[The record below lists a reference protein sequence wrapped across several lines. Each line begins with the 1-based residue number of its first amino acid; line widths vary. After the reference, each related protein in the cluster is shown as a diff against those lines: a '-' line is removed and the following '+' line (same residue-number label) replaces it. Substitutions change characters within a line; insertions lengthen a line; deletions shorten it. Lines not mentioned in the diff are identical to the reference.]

1 MEDSTST
8 DEDES
13 SLGNVD
19 FFTFCSTLAD
29 VTVAFVFFLQ
39 IAHLQKIVPIL
50 MYRRMQKLNLNFL
63 HV

>member
-1 MEDSTST
+1 MR
-8 DEDES
+8 
-13 SLGNVD
+13 
-19 FFTFCSTLAD
+19 AHW
-29 VTVAFVFFLQ
+29 